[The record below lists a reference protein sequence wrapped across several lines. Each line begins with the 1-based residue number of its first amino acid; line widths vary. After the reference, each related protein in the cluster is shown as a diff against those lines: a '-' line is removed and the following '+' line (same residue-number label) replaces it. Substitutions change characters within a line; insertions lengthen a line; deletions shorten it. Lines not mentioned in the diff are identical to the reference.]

1 MAPGH
6 PAAAIGERQFS
17 MRYVIFEDRGNQIKA
32 AQGDVITLDINQE
45 LPESAKTITFDKVL
59 LIGGEGAASVGSPY
73 IAGATVE
80 AEIVDREVKGEK
92 IDVIKYKRRKN
103 YRRKQGHRQRYMT
116 VKVTKLPA

>member
-1 MAPGH
+1 
-6 PAAAIGERQFS
+6 

-32 AQGDVITLDINQE
+32 TEGDVLTLDINQE
-45 LPESAKTITFDKVL
+45 LPDSAKTITFDKVL
-59 LIGGEGAASVGSPY
+59 LVGGEGPASIGSPY

-80 AEIVDREVKGEK
+80 AEIVERDFKGQK